1 MDIKRFEYLLRKHI
15 TDQLAES
22 EQEELNDLLLNLEP
36 EIQQEVIDRMDIDG
50 RTDIAWRR
58 NRQDQV
64 YLNIRRK
71 ITNQGSKR
79 PLFRALVAAAVLLI
93 ILSGA
98 TVWYWSTTSLSK
110 QQAIRTTSAHDIYLA
125 QDDLPSLSLPSGKTI
140 VLKEGAED
148 QLAAVG
154 LKRMKDE
161 QGEVYYQAISS
172 YKQDEKAQYLTF
184 RSAKGHTSRIVLA
197 DGSSVVLNS
206 GSSLYYPQ
214 VFTQSSREVRLEGEA
229 FFDVA
234 HDTKRPFF
242 VHVKES
248 RIKVLGTSFNVTAY
262 PDDKE
267 VVATLLEGS
276 VHFSNPYNSVFLKP
290 GEQAVA
296 KDNQAEISKK
306 TVDASA
312 ISLWM
317 DGFFYFEDQSVA
329 SILKVVKRWYD
340 IEDIVIQDLPD
351 QHFSGTFKRTKSL
364 NQLLKNLQK
373 LGSFNYQMKERRV
386 TIMK

>member
-71 ITNQGSKR
+71 ITNQGSKQ

-93 ILSGA
+93 VLSGA
-98 TVWYWSTTSLSK
+98 TIWYWSTANLSK
-110 QQAIRTTSAHDIYLA
+110 QQAVRATSAHDIYLA

-140 VLKEGAED
+140 VLTEDAQD
-148 QLAAVG
+148 QLEAAG

-172 YKQDEKAQYLTF
+172 YKQGEKAQYLTF

-197 DGSSVVLNS
+197 DGSLVVLNS

-234 HDTKRPFF
+234 HDTKHPFF
-242 VHVKES
+242 VQVKES

-276 VHFSNPYNSVFLKP
+276 VYFSNPYNSVFLKP
-290 GEQAVA
+290 GEQAIA
-296 KDNQAEISKK
+296 RDNQTEISKK
-306 TVDASA
+306 TVDAGA

-364 NQLLKNLQK
+364 DQLLKNLQK

>member
-1 MDIKRFEYLLRKHI
+1 MDIDRFEYLLRKHI

-22 EQEELNDLLLNLEP
+22 EQEELNDLFLKLEP

-50 RTDIAWRR
+50 RTDIGWRQ

-64 YLNIRRK
+64 YLNILRK

-79 PLFRALVAAAVLLI
+79 PLFRVLVAAAVLI
-93 ILSGA
+93 IVLSGA
-98 TVWYWSTTSLSK
+98 TIWYWSTTDLLK
-110 QQAIRTTSAHDIYLA
+110 QQAVRATPVHDIYLA
-125 QDDLPSLSLPSGKTI
+125 QDDLPSLSLSSGKTI
-140 VLKEGAED
+140 VLTEGAQG
-148 QLAAVG
+148 QLEAVG

-172 YKQDEKAQYLTF
+172 YKQDEKAEYLTF

-206 GSSLYYPQ
+206 GSSLYYPR

-229 FFDVA
+229 FFDIT
-234 HDTKRPFF
+234 HDTKHPFF
-242 VHVKES
+242 VQVKES

-296 KDNQAEISKK
+296 RDNQTEISKK

>member
-1 MDIKRFEYLLRKHI
+1 MDKNRFEYLLKKQL
-15 TDQLAES
+15 TDQLAEL
-22 EQEELNDLLLNLEP
+22 EQEELNNLLLNLDAELQK
-36 EIQQEVIDRMDIDG
+36 EIIDRMDIEGQADVDWE
-50 RTDIAWRR
+50 RA
-58 NRQDQV
+58 RQDQV
-64 YLNIRRK
+64 YANIQQK
-71 ITNQGSKR
+71 IVHKGTIM
-79 PLFRALVAAAVLLI
+79 PLFRTLAAAVLLI
-93 ILSGA
+93 VLSGTA
-98 TVWYWSTTSLSK
+98 IWYWSTTNLLSEQTGRK
-110 QQAIRTTSAHDIYLA
+110 DSAHDIYLA
-125 QDDLPSLSLPSGKTI
+125 QDDLPSLSLSSGKTI
-140 VLKEGAED
+140 VLTEDAQD
-148 QLAAVG
+148 QLAAAG

-161 QGEVYYQAISS
+161 QGEVYYQTISS

-234 HDTKRPFF
+234 HDTKHPFF
-242 VHVKES
+242 VQVKES

-296 KDNQAEISKK
+296 RDNQTEISKK
-306 TVDASA
+306 RVDASA

-373 LGSFNYQMKERRV
+373 LGSFNYQIKERRV